1 MLQYW
6 IQYPKLHKQLKAVT
20 NILNDR
26 MQVSNPDVQEALLSL
41 NKSGGKTLRP
51 AMFLLFAQFGDKA
64 KQEEDRLMNIA
75 ASLEILHMATLIHDD
90 VIDDSP
96 LHRGQVT
103 IQSQYGKDVAVYTG
117 DFLFTQFFDL
127 IIDNIDERDYIKI
140 NAQTMERILIGELN
154 QMYKR
159 FDQAESVEEYLENIT
174 GKTAE
179 LFWLSAMEGAHFAGT
194 NDGITAL
201 AGSIGKNIGMA
212 FQVLDD
218 ILDYV
223 SDTETLKKPV
233 LEDLAQGI
241 YTLPLLLAK
250 AQAPAEFAPILDK
263 KQHISDDDAKTIAKL
278 VHQYAGVT
286 KAQAYAKSYTNAA
299 LDAIAQL
306 PDIKA
311 KKILQ
316 SVTKELLE
324 RSY

>member
-20 NILNDR
+20 QILSDH
-26 MQVSNPDVQEALLSL
+26 MVVSNPDVQEALLSL
-41 NKSGGKTLRP
+41 TKSGGKMLRP
-51 AMFLLFAQFGDKA
+51 AMFLLFTQFGDKT
-64 KQEEDRLMNIA
+64 KQDQDRLNNIA

-96 LHRGQVT
+96 LRRGQVT

-127 IIDNIDERDYIKI
+127 IIDNVDDREYLNI
-140 NAQTMERILIGELN
+140 NAQTMERILLGELN

-159 FDQAESVEEYLENIT
+159 FDQAETVEEYLENIT

-179 LFWLSAMEGAHFAGT
+179 LFWLAAMEGAHFGGT
-194 NDGITAL
+194 RDDVTKL

-233 LEDLAQGI
+233 LEDLTQGI

-250 AQAPAEFAPILDK
+250 AQAPEAFAPILGK
-263 KQHISDDDAKTIAKL
+263 RQHITDDDAKTIAQL
-278 VHQYAGVT
+278 VDQYDGVT
-286 KAQAYAKSYTNAA
+286 KAKAYANSYTDAA

-311 KKILQ
+311 KKVLQ
-316 SVTKELLE
+316 GVTKELLE